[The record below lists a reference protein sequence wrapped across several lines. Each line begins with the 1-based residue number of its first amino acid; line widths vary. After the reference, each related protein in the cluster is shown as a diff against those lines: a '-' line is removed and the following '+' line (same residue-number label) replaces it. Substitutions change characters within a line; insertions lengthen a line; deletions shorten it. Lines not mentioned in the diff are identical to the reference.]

1 MGDHEDDGVDRDA
14 ILARRRRFMA
24 VALTGLAGTTLAA
37 SACPCLKVAPPP
49 DEPGP
54 DTSPPSTD
62 GSTETDSD
70 SEGESDDAQPDK
82 HQDDGD
88 PPELAQPGQ

>member
-1 MGDHEDDGVDRDA
+1 MADPEDDGVDRDA

-37 SACPCLKVAPPP
+37 TACPCLKVAPPP
-49 DEPGP
+49 DEPDPKPP
-54 DTSPPSTD
+54 DTD
-62 GSTETDSD
+62 GDQETDSD
-70 SEGESDDAQPDK
+70 SEGEADDAPPDE